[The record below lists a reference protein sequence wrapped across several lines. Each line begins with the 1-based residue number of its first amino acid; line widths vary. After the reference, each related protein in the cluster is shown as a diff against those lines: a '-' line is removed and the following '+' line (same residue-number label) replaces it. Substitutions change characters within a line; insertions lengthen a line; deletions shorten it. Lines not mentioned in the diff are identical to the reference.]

1 MSTEVKAIGLK
12 SLLQVGIGF
21 FGTGFIADN
30 FHKAGKVPDFK
41 HKLKISQTERA
52 GFGQSAC

>member
-1 MSTEVKAIGLK
+1 MSTEVRAIGLK

-41 HKLKISQTERA
+41 HKLKISQKTGA
-52 GFGQSAC
+52 SSK